1 MDFIDQIKSISAL
14 VSRQMDSVLTEEA
27 TKSALLMPFIQALG
41 YNVFDITE
49 VVPEY
54 DANVG
59 ASRKYKLDYAILKNG
74 EPIIIIECKHHKE
87 RLDSSAY
94 SQLSHYFNSTSA
106 RIGVL
111 TNGISYQFYSDL
123 EKPNKLDEKPFLEI
137 DMLSL
142 QEPLI
147 SELKKITKSAFNID
161 EIITTASELKYT
173 REIKRI
179 LAEQFNSPS
188 EEFVKFFA
196 KQIYNGAF
204 SGGIKQKLTELV
216 KRSFHQFIREKISE
230 ILETATK
237 DTEVKP
243 QESIPV
249 VEVIEETTLIET
261 TQEELEAFYIV
272 KSILSQSIDVKRV
285 VYRDTL
291 NYFNILLDNNKL
303 KPICRLYL
311 NSQGNKRVG
320 LFDHSDNGKTEEKI
334 SIEDVNDLYRH
345 SERLKNTVSYYENSY
360 AKK

>member
-59 ASRKYKLDYAILKNG
+59 ASRKYKLDYAILKDG

-204 SGGIKQKLTELV
+204 SGGIKQKLTELI

-230 ILETATK
+230 ISK
-237 DTEVKP
+237 
-243 QESIPV
+243 
-249 VEVIEETTLIET
+249 
-261 TQEELEAFYIV
+261 
-272 KSILSQSIDVKRV
+272 
-285 VYRDTL
+285 
-291 NYFNILLDNNKL
+291 
-303 KPICRLYL
+303 
-311 NSQGNKRVG
+311 
-320 LFDHSDNGKTEEKI
+320 
-334 SIEDVNDLYRH
+334 
-345 SERLKNTVSYYENSY
+345 
-360 AKK
+360 